1 MRRSASE
8 ILNDLEMRVSRLERQ
23 ATITKQ
29 SAPIAPSIQEIIS
42 FLKREAKTK
51 IGGGF
56 HSLKQPRV
64 EVDPD
69 FWSFTMEPDNRESME
84 YYRGG
89 ERDWQ
94 YRWSEPLSDQIT
106 NALIQKFPFLAN
118 HRWDWS
124 VEITDKGRVVF
135 DFSKDLISKD

>member
-1 MRRSASE
+1 MRKSASE
-8 ILNDLEMRVSRLERQ
+8 VIRSLEMRVTRLERQ
-23 ATITKQ
+23 ATISKQ
-29 SAPIAPSIQEIIS
+29 SAPTAPSIQEIVR

-64 EVDPD
+64 DPK

-94 YRWSEPLSDQIT
+94 YRWSEPLSDQT
-106 NALIQKFPFLAN
+106 MNALIRKFPFLAK
-118 HRWDWS
+118 HLWDWS
-124 VEITDKGRVVF
+124 VEVTDKGRVAF